1 MGGSKMKNMKT
12 DKEKLVE
19 LMQLT
24 ATLIDS
30 LEDFG
35 SESADEYR
43 DQVDQIIED

>member
-1 MGGSKMKNMKT
+1 MKNMKS

-19 LMQLT
+19 LLQLT
-24 ATLIDS
+24 ATLIDT

>member
-1 MGGSKMKNMKT
+1 MKS

-24 ATLIDS
+24 TTLIDS

-43 DQVDQIIED
+43 EQVEQIIED

>member
-1 MGGSKMKNMKT
+1 MKT
-12 DKEKLVE
+12 DKEKLVD
-19 LMQLT
+19 LLQLT

-35 SESADEYR
+35 SESVDEYR